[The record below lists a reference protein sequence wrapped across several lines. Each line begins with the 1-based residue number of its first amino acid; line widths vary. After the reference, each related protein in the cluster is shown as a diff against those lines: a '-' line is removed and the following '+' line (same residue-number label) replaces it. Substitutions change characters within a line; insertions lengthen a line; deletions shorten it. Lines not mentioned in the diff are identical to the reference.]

1 MNFLGVRKN
10 NIRGSNGGGSL
21 ATVLEKKKEVLAPR
35 KA

>member
-1 MNFLGVRKN
+1 MM
-10 NIRGSNGGGSL
+10 GSNVEENL